1 MREPVLTVRD
11 LKMHFF
17 TYDGVVKAVDGV
29 NLEIGKGEVI
39 GLVGESGCGKSMTA
53 FSIVRLV
60 PSPGRILGGEVVFR
74 GKKLLELTEREMR
87 NIRGKEISM
96 IFQDP
101 LTYLNPIMKIG
112 DQIAENILLHQ
123 GFKKKEVN
131 RKVIEAL
138 EMVRLP
144 TPAKIAKYYPH
155 QLSGGMRQRV
165 MIAMAISCNPSLLI
179 ADEPTTFLDVTVQAQ
194 ILNLIRDLTKKLRI
208 SLIMITHDLGIVAE
222 ICDRVYIMYAGKIV
236 EQADVLSLYEDCKH
250 PYTVGLLE
258 SALSIDEF
266 KEKLESIKGTVPELI
281 NPPSGCRFHPRC
293 EQRKAICSQK
303 EPPLIEID
311 QMHTVS
317 CWLYSEEKQ

>member
-123 GFKKKEVN
+123 GFKKKEAN

-311 QMHTVS
+311 QAHTIS